1 MKNVVRYLL
10 FPVMLIVLAT
20 VGYRVARANQQ
31 HPTAQ
36 KTNSFEV
43 VHIYHCQMREG
54 VTEVQVEASLQALL
68 KARKA
73 MAGSEG
79 VKIQAWF
86 PVAVT
91 DMGERDFSFVVTT
104 PSFTAWGQGW
114 DAFTDDSPV
123 AKWEVKLDAE
133 GPFDCPSS
141 ALWQADTIEEK

>member
-10 FPVMLIVLAT
+10 LLVIPIVLAS
-20 VGYRVARANQQ
+20 VAYRVARANPQ
-31 HPTAQ
+31 HPSEQ

-43 VHIYHCQMREG
+43 VHIYHCQMREH

-73 MAGSEG
+73 MPGAEG
-79 VKIQAWF
+79 VKIEAWF

-91 DMGERDFSFVVTT
+91 DMGERDFDFVVIT
-104 PSFTAWGQGW
+104 PSFTAWGKGW

-123 AKWEVKLDAE
+123 AKWEVKLDDE

-141 ALWQADTIEEK
+141 AIWQADNIQEK

>member
-43 VHIYHCQMREG
+43 VHIYHCQMREH

-91 DMGERDFSFVVTT
+91 DMGERDFSFVMTT

>member
-10 FPVMLIVLAT
+10 PLVMLIVLAS
-20 VGYRVARANQQ
+20 VAYRVARANSPQ
-31 HPTAQ
+31 AASQ
-36 KTNSFEV
+36 KTNSYEV
-43 VHIYHCQMREG
+43 VHIYHCQMREN

-73 MAGSEG
+73 MPGSEG

-91 DMGERDFSFVVTT
+91 DMGERDFSFAVIT
-104 PSFTAWGQGW
+104 PTFTAWGKGW

-141 ALWQADTIEEK
+141 AIWQADNIEEK

>member
-1 MKNVVRYLL
+1 
-10 FPVMLIVLAT
+10 
-20 VGYRVARANQQ
+20 
-31 HPTAQ
+31 
-36 KTNSFEV
+36 
-43 VHIYHCQMREG
+43 
-54 VTEVQVEASLQALL
+54 
-68 KARKA
+68 

-141 ALWQADTIEEK
+141 ALWQAETIEEK